1 MKKVLFYNRTFFG
14 GGAEKVMLDYVQGLN
29 QKGFDITVMVRR
41 VEGVFRDQFHALESE
56 GVHIRRCCDWIQP
69 GKSVFRKV
77 RNYILLTL
85 ADRCEFRH
93 PRIFHRIAIR
103 EKFDVEIAFMHNEA
117 AAIIASSPDKK
128 ARKLL
133 WVHTDLRRIDSWP
146 MYFRTRK
153 RQRRFF
159 SKYDQ
164 IICVSEVARQSVGE
178 LLGLTQNVIV
188 LHNPVDREKILKL
201 AQEPCPLPAV
211 DVPTVCA
218 VGRLSWE
225 KNFSMLIRAHKALVD
240 RGVLHRLVIVGD
252 GPERKK
258 LENLIIELGVEKSVL
273 LVGHQ
278 SNPYPYIGLSGFLAM
293 SSVYEG
299 YPTVVMEALVL
310 RKPVVSSCAAA
321 EEVFGGY
328 PCGIITEN
336 SQKALEDGIKQ
347 MLVDPIL
354 FNQCCNSAAIR
365 SSQLG
370 LDEALSAIEVV
381 IGEGAV

>member
-1 MKKVLFYNRTFFG
+1 
-14 GGAEKVMLDYVQGLN
+14 
-29 QKGFDITVMVRR
+29 
-41 VEGVFRDQFHALESE
+41 
-56 GVHIRRCCDWIQP
+56 
-69 GKSVFRKV
+69 
-77 RNYILLTL
+77 
-85 ADRCEFRH
+85 
-93 PRIFHRIAIR
+93 
-103 EKFDVEIAFMHNEA
+103 MHDEA

-128 ARKLL
+128 AKKLL
-133 WVHTDLRRIDSWP
+133 WVHTDLRKIESWP

-159 SKYDQ
+159 SKYNQ

-258 LENLIIELGVEKSVL
+258 LENLIIELDAEKSVL

-336 SQKALEDGIKQ
+336 NQEALENGLEKMLTDSVLYKRSLAGAVHRGNELGRQKEIKQ
-347 MLVDPIL
+347 IQMLL
-354 FNQCCNSAAIR
+354 
-365 SSQLG
+365 
-370 LDEALSAIEVV
+370 E
-381 IGEGAV
+381 